1 MTVNFKTSNMRIKL
15 LLPLLLFSVMTIAAE
30 RNVVAIYQQNG
41 EVTLFAFADKPELS
55 YSATHLIISTNGNS
69 VQYPINQLKKVSFE
83 KADIDEPIVIVD
95 NIDMPDISP
104 QIFSFRDGQ
113 IVIEGGV
120 PNSVVNIYTV
130 QGTLAAQYRLD
141 NGGNATVPTGDLRGA
156 VYIIQNG
163 NVTFK
168 FVKP

>member
-1 MTVNFKTSNMRIKL
+1 MKTKL
-15 LLPLLLFSVMTIAAE
+15 LLPLLLFAVTTMATE
-30 RNVVAIYQQNG
+30 QNVVAVYQQSG
-41 EVTLFAFADKPELS
+41 DVTLFAFADKPELS
-55 YSATHLIISTNGNS
+55 YSATHLIISTNGTS
-69 VQYPINQLKKVSFE
+69 VQYPINQLKKVLFE
-83 KADIDEPIVIVD
+83 KADIEEPIVD
-95 NIDMPDISP
+95 NIDMPDIEP
-104 QIFSFRDGQ
+104 EVFSFRDGQ

>member
-1 MTVNFKTSNMRIKL
+1 MKL
-15 LLPLLLFSVMTIAAE
+15 LLFVLLFSATAMATE
-30 RNVVAIYQQNG
+30 QNVVAVYQQNG
-41 EVTLFAFADKPELS
+41 DVALFAFADKPELS
-55 YSATHLIISTNGNS
+55 YSATHLIITTNSTS
-69 VQYPINQLKKVSFE
+69 VQYPINQLKKVKFE
-83 KADIDEPIVIVD
+83 KADMVDVPITAD
-95 NIDMPDISP
+95 KIDMPDIAP